1 MSAHPSAVRV
11 RLSRLGWQFAFIGVF
26 AMIGGAIRAYNLPL
40 VLAGLIVATLILQWR
55 WVRQTVGSVT
65 LVRRL
70 PGEAFA
76 GQPFNVSFVCTNR
89 SRWLSA
95 WLIRIDDKIRRID
108 IAARKDWLGRKQDVI
123 DAETGASCGIG
134 VVPCLKSIEGSYSC
148 VITRRGRYDFGP
160 VKVSSGAPLG
170 LLSAESTQNK
180 REAFYVFPARLALTR
195 HWRRNLQSRMGGNA
209 TTARRSGMSDG
220 EFFGIRGWQEGDS
233 RRWIHW
239 RTTARIG
246 EPAVRQFEQHRRFEI
261 CIFVDAYR
269 TETPKTRKPK
279 AVSASDC
286 EDANLER
293 VISVAATLATQLV
306 ATPSN
311 RIAMVI
317 AGSRVVT
324 LSSGGGREQTVAML
338 SQLAE
343 VVPSVKPDLVEAV
356 KQIVR
361 VAGRPRDLVVLSTRT
376 AADAFEQEGAEQLAN
391 YLGSGLTW
399 RWFSTADASIDQI
412 ATAETPASATAVLQ
426 NPVLANEQPST

>member
-1 MSAHPSAVRV
+1 MSAHPAAVRV

-55 WVRQTVGSVT
+55 WVRQTIGAIT
-65 LVRRL
+65 LERRL

-76 GQPFNVSFVCTNR
+76 GQPFEVTFVCTNR

-108 IAARKDWLGRKQDVI
+108 IAGRKDWLGRKQDLI
-123 DAETGASCGIG
+123 DAETDASCGIG
-134 VVPCLKSIEGSYSC
+134 VIPCQKSVHGAYSC

-160 VKVSSGAPLG
+160 LRVSSGAPLG
-170 LLSAESTQNK
+170 LLSAESTQNR
-180 REAFYVFPARLALTR
+180 RESFYVFPARVALTR

-209 TTARRSGMSDG
+209 TTARRSGVSDG

-261 CIFVDAYR
+261 CIFVDAYSP
-269 TETPKTRKPK
+269 ETPKTTRWQK
-279 AVSASDC
+279 SASTADC

-317 AGSRVVT
+317 AGGRVVT

-338 SQLAE
+338 GQLAE
-343 VVPSVKPDLVEAV
+343 LSPGAKPDLVEAV
-356 KQIVR
+356 KQIVH

-376 AADAFEQEGAEQLAN
+376 ASDAFEQEGADQLAT
-391 YLGSGLTW
+391 YLAGGLKW

-412 ATAETPASATAVLQ
+412 ASSETSTDASLASQ
-426 NPVLANEQPST
+426 NPT

>member
-1 MSAHPSAVRV
+1 
-11 RLSRLGWQFAFIGVF
+11 LGWQFAFIGVF

-55 WVRQTVGSVT
+55 WVRQTIGAVSVE
-65 LVRRL
+65 RRL

-76 GQPFNVSFVCTNR
+76 GQPFDVRFVCTNR

-108 IAARKDWLGRKQDVI
+108 IAGRKDWLGRKQDAI
-123 DAETGASCGIG
+123 DAETDASCGIG
-134 VVPCLKSIEGSYSC
+134 VVPCLKSVDGSYSC
-148 VITRRGRYDFGP
+148 VIRRRGRYDFGP
-160 VKVSSGAPLG
+160 IKVSSGAPLG
-170 LLSAESTQNK
+170 LLSAEATQNK
-180 REAFYVFPARLALTR
+180 RESFYVFPARVALTR

-209 TTARRSGMSDG
+209 TTARRSGVSDG

-261 CIFVDAYR
+261 CIFVDAYSV
-269 TETPKTRKPK
+269 EIPKTARRQKSI
-279 AVSASDC
+279 SASDN
-286 EDANLER
+286 EDTNLER
-293 VISVAATLATQLV
+293 VISIAATLATQLV

-338 SQLAE
+338 GQLAE
-343 VVPSVKPDLVEAV
+343 LSPSAKPDLVEAV

-376 AADAFEQEGAEQLAN
+376 ATDAFGQEGADQLAN
-391 YLGSGLTW
+391 YLGSGLSW
-399 RWFSTADASIDQI
+399 RWFSTADASIDHI
-412 ATAETPASATAVLQ
+412 ASADASINIAVTS
-426 NPVLANEQPST
+426 PSPA

>member
-1 MSAHPSAVRV
+1 MSADPSAVRV

-55 WVRQTVGSVT
+55 WVRHTIESVT
-65 LVRRL
+65 LLRRM

-76 GQPFNVSFVCTNR
+76 GQPFEVSFVCTNH
-89 SRWLSA
+89 SRWLPA
-95 WLIRIDDKIRRID
+95 WLIRIDDKIRRLD
-108 IAARKDWLGRKQDVI
+108 IAARKDWFGRKQDVI
-123 DAETGASCGIG
+123 NAETAASCGIG
-134 VVPCLKSIEGSYSC
+134 VLPCLKSIAGSYSC

-170 LLSAESTQNK
+170 LLLAESMQNK
-180 REAFYVFPARLALTR
+180 RESFYVFPARVALTR
-195 HWRRNLQSRMGGNA
+195 HWRRNLQSRAGGNA
-209 TTARRSGMSDG
+209 TTARRSGVSDG
-220 EFFGIRGWQEGDS
+220 EFFGIRGWQDGDS

-261 CIFVDAYR
+261 CIFVDAYSA
-269 TETPKTRKPK
+269 ELPKATRKLN
-279 AVSASDC
+279 ARMTSDN
-286 EDANLER
+286 ENANLER
-293 VISVAATLATQLV
+293 VVSVAATLATQLV

-343 VVPSVKPDLVEAV
+343 VVSSAKPDLVEAV
-356 KQIVR
+356 KQLVR
-361 VAGRPRDLVVLSTRT
+361 VAGRPRDLVVLSTRL
-376 AADAFEQEGAEQLAN
+376 AADAFAQDGDDQLAN

-399 RWFSTADASIDQI
+399 SWFSTSDASIDHI
-412 ATAETPASATAVLQ
+412 AATETPANAT
-426 NPVLANEQPST
+426 

>member
-1 MSAHPSAVRV
+1 MSTHPSAVRV

-55 WVRQTVGSVT
+55 WVRHTVGSVT

-76 GQPFNVSFVCTNR
+76 GQPFIMTFVCTNH

-108 IAARKDWLGRKQDVI
+108 IAARKDWFGRKQDVI
-123 DAETGASCGIG
+123 DTETDASCGIG

-170 LLSAESTQNK
+170 LLSAESTQSK
-180 REAFYVFPARLALTR
+180 SETFYVFPARVTLAR
-195 HWRRNLQSRMGGNA
+195 QWRRSLQSRMGGNA
-209 TTARRSGMSDG
+209 TSARRSGVSDG
-220 EFFGIRGWQEGDS
+220 EFFGIRGWQDGDS

-246 EPAVRQFEQHRRFEI
+246 EPAVRQFEQNRRFEI

-269 TETPKTRKPK
+269 AENLKATRKSK
-279 AVSASDC
+279 LASATDGDSADI
-286 EDANLER
+286 ER

-317 AGSRVVT
+317 AGNRVVT

-338 SQLAE
+338 SQLSE
-343 VVPSVKPDLVEAV
+343 VVPSAAPDLAEAA
-356 KQIVR
+356 KQMVC
-361 VAGRPRDLVVLSTRT
+361 VAGRPRDIVVLSTRT
-376 AADAFEQEGAEQLAN
+376 AIDTFTQQGADQLAT
-391 YLGSGLTW
+391 YLGNGLTW

-412 ATAETPASATAVLQ
+412 AAAETAVNIAEQLQ
-426 NPVLANEQPST
+426 NPA

>member
-1 MSAHPSAVRV
+1 MSAHQTAAKV
-11 RLSRLGWQFAFIGVF
+11 RLTRLGWQFAFIGVF

-40 VLAGLIVATLILQWR
+40 VLAGLIVATLVLQWR
-55 WVRQTVGSVT
+55 WVRHTVSSVT
-65 LVRRL
+65 LLRRL
-70 PGEAFA
+70 PSEAFA
-76 GQPFNVSFVCTNR
+76 GQPFDVSFMCTNH
-89 SRWLSA
+89 SRWLPA
-95 WLIRIDDKIRRID
+95 WLIRIDDKIRRIEV
-108 IAARKDWLGRKQDVI
+108 AARKDWFGRKHDVI
-123 DAETGASCGIG
+123 DAETDASCGIG
-134 VVPCLKSIEGSYSC
+134 VVPCKKTVTGNYSC

-160 VKVSSGAPLG
+160 YKVSSAAPLG
-170 LLSAESTQNK
+170 LLSGDFSQSTRESL
-180 REAFYVFPARLALTR
+180 FVFPARVALTR

-209 TTARRSGMSDG
+209 TTARRSGVTDG

-261 CIFVDAYR
+261 CIFVDAYSA
-269 TETPKTRKPK
+269 EIPKATRKLK
-279 AVSASDC
+279 TMSGTDG
-286 EDANLER
+286 ENANLER
-293 VISVAATLATQLV
+293 VISIAATLATQLV

-317 AGSRVVT
+317 AASRAVT
-324 LSSGGGREQTVAML
+324 LSSGGGREQTIAML

-343 VVPSVKPDLVEAV
+343 VVPSAKPDLADAV

-376 AADAFEQEGAEQLAN
+376 AAEAFAQEGAEQLAA

-399 RWFSTADASIDQI
+399 RWFSTSDATINHI
-412 ATAETPASATAVLQ
+412 AASD
-426 NPVLANEQPST
+426 EQVSGLSVSSGSAGGNLG

>member
-1 MSAHPSAVRV
+1 MSAHSSAVRV

-40 VLAGLIVATLILQWR
+40 VLAGLIIATLILQWR
-55 WVRQTVGSVT
+55 WVRHTVGSVT

-70 PGEAFA
+70 PSEAFA
-76 GQPFNVSFVCTNR
+76 GQPFDVTFVCTNH

-108 IAARKDWLGRKQDVI
+108 VGARKDWFGRTQDVI
-123 DAETGASCGIG
+123 DAQTDASCGFG
-134 VVPCLKSIEGSYSC
+134 VVPCLKSLAGSYSC

-170 LLSAESTQNK
+170 LLLGESTKNE
-180 REAFYVFPARLALTR
+180 REPFYVFPARVALTR
-195 HWRRNLQSRMGGNA
+195 HWRRNLYSRVGGNA
-209 TTARRSGMSDG
+209 TTARRSGVSDG
-220 EFFGIRGWQEGDS
+220 EFFGIRGWQDGDS

-246 EPAVRQFEQHRRFEI
+246 EPAVRQFEQHRRFEL
-261 CIFVDAYR
+261 CIFVDAYNAQ
-269 TETPKTRKPK
+269 TPKAARKSK
-279 AVSASDC
+279 SVSPSDG
-286 EDANLER
+286 ENENLER
-293 VISVAATLATQLV
+293 VISIAATLATQLV

-317 AGSRVVT
+317 AGNRVVT

-343 VVPSVKPDLVEAV
+343 VVPSAKPDLAEAV
-356 KQIVR
+356 KQLVR

-376 AADAFEQEGAEQLAN
+376 AAEAFAQVGADELAT
-391 YLGSGLTW
+391 YLGSGLKW
-399 RWFSTADASIDQI
+399 HWLSTSDASIEHI
-412 ATAETPASATAVLQ
+412 AAVADTAGPLRIGLS
-426 NPVLANEQPST
+426 